1 MAIDNFCEGK
11 SMVTTDYEI
20 LKKAAAELN
29 EIMHA
34 AHINASDRA
43 IYVSGMLLS
52 MYDEY
57 LSPDSFPEY
66 NLESRDSRFIYNH
79 LLTFLGTVLS
89 GEKYEMVSREFEV
102 LVSDPERDRYIE
114 SISGSYT
121 RYIFT
126 YIYNNIFLLSD
137 GVDSIGELFG
147 EFLKYTVQMATENGK
162 VLTPSYISHL
172 MAKLIHIKD
181 SDSVLDVCAGSGGM
195 LVAAM
200 DEMNVDSK
208 KLGKNQFRGIE
219 INPRMATLAIS
230 NMILRGITADSIVKA
245 NTFYHTEEKKYDKL
259 LINPDFTC
267 EENGLPFLSYGL
279 NMLREGGEG
288 AVIIQ
293 DSAGGGIACDSAR
306 LILSQHTLLGSI
318 KMPLDLFSPNAK
330 VQTSIYIFKAHV
342 PHDYHKE
349 VLFIDFRND
358 GCKRT
363 KRGMKHGEDV
373 WRLYSDLVKAYNE
386 RKEYP
391 GIPVILDRI
400 SDSGCDWN
408 YENHIKNI
416 DKITE
421 KDISAEVINS
431 LMNKIKEQLSKNT
444 VSKSDEFYDMKPF
457 SLEDLFEVKN
467 CIYYRGVSETDLY
480 AENGTVPVITNTA
493 LNNGIKGYSN
503 MEACNKG
510 NVITISDTI
519 GDSSVFYQEKDFI
532 GFPHLKKLIPKK
544 NKLPCFDELIGRYIA
559 AAIRKSISGKYNYTT
574 KLNKDKIL
582 KTKIYLPYAGDLVD
596 IGKIRKI
603 MLEEQSKNAKLILNY
618 INRIQKVAVTSG
630 NV

>member
-1 MAIDNFCEGK
+1 MEE
-11 SMVTTDYEI
+11 YEV

-43 IYVSGMLLS
+43 VYASGMLLAMHVLTPDS
-52 MYDEY
+52 LYATEDTASHYIYRHLMDFLKDQ
-57 LSPDSFPEY
+57 LSP
-66 NLESRDSRFIYNH
+66 
-79 LLTFLGTVLS
+79 
-89 GEKYEMVSREFEV
+89 EMYQMTAREFQV
-102 LVSDPERDRYIE
+102 LTSDPERDRYLE
-114 SISGSYT
+114 KLHRSYT
-121 RYIFT
+121 QYIFCF
-126 YIYNNIFLLSD
+126 IYQNIFRLSD
-137 GVDSIGELFG
+137 RMDSIGELFG

-162 VLTPSYISHL
+162 VSPPSYICHL
-172 MAKLIHIKD
+172 MAKLIHVKD
-181 SDSVLDVCAGSGGM
+181 TDEVLDVCTGSGGM
-195 LVAAM
+195 LVAAY
-200 DEMNVDSK
+200 DEMRSSNPGLQLK
-208 KLGKNQFRGIE
+208 KDQLRGIE
-219 INPRMATLAIS
+219 INPRMAALAVS
-230 NMILRGITADSIVKA
+230 NMILRGISAEAVVLG
-245 NTFYHTEEKKYDKL
+245 NTFLYSKDKKYDKL
-259 LINPDFTC
+259 LISPDFTC

-279 NMLREGGEG
+279 DMLKEGGEG

-293 DSAGGGIACDSAR
+293 DSAGGGMASVSAR
-306 LILSQHTLLGSI
+306 EILAHHTLLCSI
-318 KMPLDLFSPNAK
+318 KMPIDLFSPNAK

-363 KRGMKHGEDV
+363 KRGMKHGEGV
-373 WRLYSDLVKAYNE
+373 WQLYSDLVKTYNE
-386 RKEYP
+386 KKEYP
-391 GIPVILDRI
+391 GIPVILDKI

-421 KDISAEVINS
+421 KDISSEVING
-431 LMNKIKEQLSKNT
+431 LMDKIKTQLLQNT
-444 VSKSDEFYDMKPF
+444 VPRNDEPCDMKPF
-457 SLEDLFEVKN
+457 SLEELFDVKN

-503 MEACNKG
+503 MEARNKG

-544 NKLPCFDELIGRYIA
+544 NKLPYFDEFIGRYVA

-582 KTKIYLPYAGDLVD
+582 KTKIYLPYAGNFVD
-596 IGKIRKI
+596 VGEIRKI
-603 MLEEQSKNAKLILNY
+603 MLEEQSRNSKLILDC
-618 INRIQKVAVTSG
+618 INSIQKGSVTSA